1 MPDITDLTVSFFSDV
16 FLDPKKRVF
25 IGYLVSALILAVGWL
40 VIAQRQHWRVA
51 LSQIFSRKVWL
62 SDSAKTDYLLLI
74 SNRLIMSLISPVL
87 LGQLA
92 VATFW
97 FESMHS
103 WLTPTV
109 AAHWPQWL
117 IMTLFTCVL
126 FLLDDASRYWVHRW
140 LHRSPIL
147 WQFHR
152 VHHTA
157 TTLTPL
163 TIFRTHPVEGILF
176 SLRGALVQGFCIG
189 TFVFL
194 FGSQVDLLSLFGV
207 NIFLFLLNVTG
218 ANLRHSSIPIP
229 YPNAVERWL
238 ISPAQH
244 QIHHST
250 DPQHFD
256 RNFGV
261 FLAIWD
267 RLGGTLYHS
276 DTNTQLDFGI
286 IENGKKAHQSLMQ
299 VYLSPFSRTS
309 QLLKKRLGITPLKS
323 N

>member
-1 MPDITDLTVSFFSDV
+1 MPDITDLVVSFFSDV

-25 IGYLVSALILAVGWL
+25 IGYLISALILAVGWL
-40 VIAQRQHWRVA
+40 VIAWQQHWRVA
-51 LSQIFSRKVWL
+51 LAQVFSRKVWL

-74 SNRLIMSLISPVL
+74 GNRLVMSLISPIL

-176 SLRGALVQGFCIG
+176 SLRSALVQGFCIG

-218 ANLRHSSIPIP
+218 ANLRHSNIPIP

-250 DPQHFD
+250 APQHFD

-276 DTNTQLDFGI
+276 DTDTPLDFGI
-286 IENGKKAHQSLMQ
+286 IENGKKAHQSLIQ
-299 VYLSPFSRTS
+299 VYSSPFSRTS
-309 QLLKKRLGITPLKS
+309 QLLKKRLGITS
-323 N
+323 